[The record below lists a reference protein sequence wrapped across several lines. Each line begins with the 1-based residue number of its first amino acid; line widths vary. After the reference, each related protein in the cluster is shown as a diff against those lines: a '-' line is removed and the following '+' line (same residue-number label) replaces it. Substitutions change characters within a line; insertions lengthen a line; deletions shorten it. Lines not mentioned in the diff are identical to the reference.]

1 METRARS
8 GRDLQQLT
16 EDGCHVLVMSCRRED
31 EVDVVKEIIHFN
43 QNRPEGHGEVFA
55 LDAPPAWP
63 SGVCGKHVH

>member
-1 METRARS
+1 M
-8 GRDLQQLT
+8 
-16 EDGCHVLVMSCRRED
+16 LVMSCRGED